1 MAERKTI
8 QDRIRE
14 SDLSAFSS
22 IGSPLPGT
30 GVRYDMD
37 NQSTLTPA
45 QTAYLASVFAPGAG
59 ITDAAG
65 NFPAF
70 PGSDVP
76 LEEAFS
82 GDPMPSMAENIQA
95 GGIDRYLYAPLQGL
109 GVLGDAA
116 YGIPLVGAGIGG
128 LLKAPGALAT
138 VALGISKAG
147 KGSKAAKKGV
157 GSLDQP
163 KDMMFVH
170 NTNENA
176 IKSFDAMGGIPSPSL
191 AVQPADVPLKG
202 FGDIQLIAKPKNF
215 DPSVDPRNAV
225 YSADAYTPRAPKKI
239 RLAKEGAAEQLQK
252 DYTSLFSNKK
262 LMKQAEEGTPPY
274 QIREDIK
281 KAADELNNLQK
292 NNINR
297 PQDRILNFDN
307 FFYTD
312 IARLKFAKE
321 TGKELDPTKVNSA
334 GTEYTRWVRKEKD
347 KYLSQDG
354 VFQYFDDFEET
365 MVTKP
370 YTLENAT
377 RNMIEETQRGGEAGL
392 MYAHGPNRLR
402 ALMTEKMT
410 DLENIKSQRSRIE
423 DNPDFPDLEG
433 DVYDALESS
442 LDGTDKY
449 FDTED
454 IMLGVGYAL
463 EDGKDIRSAVQ
474 NTITPLLDDIVPQ
487 KQKQIV
493 DNLTEV
499 FKKNAARPTEY
510 LEAKPMRAVGF
521 DEFAGAIVP
530 PKTSQEVIDILENRG
545 LKVIKNNPETDFFKT
560 KARQKFKDQ
569 MFSFAPIAGAG
580 GIAALSIDDNT
591 PDENKGVGSLN

>member
-423 DNPDFPDLEG
+423 DNPDFSDLEG

-499 FKKNAARPTEY
+499 FKKNAVRPTEY

-569 MFSFAPIAGAG
+569 MFSFAPIVGAG

>member
-1 MAERKTI
+1 METDGINALNPAPDVGGI
-8 QDRIRE
+8 LPPRI
-14 SDLSAFSS
+14 DA
-22 IGSPLPGT
+22 PG
-30 GVRYDMD
+30 
-37 NQSTLTPA
+37 P
-45 QTAYLASVFAPGAG
+45 LASYFTRPMVPSPASRRRDALKGIAQFVPFLGGA
-59 ITDAAG
+59 IAKA
-65 NFPAF
+65 
-70 PGSDVP
+70 
-76 LEEAFS
+76 E
-82 GDPMPSMAENIQA
+82 GDK
-95 GGIDRYLYAPLQGL
+95 L
-109 GVLGDAA
+109 GE
-116 YGIPLVGAGIGG
+116 
-128 LLKAPGALAT
+128 
-138 VALGISKAG
+138 ALGYLDALGPAG
-147 KGSKAAKKGV
+147 TTLKSVAVIGKQAAKKGV

-170 NTNENA
+170 NTSEDA

-191 AVQPADVPLKG
+191 AVQPVDVPLKG

-215 DPSVDPRNAV
+215 DPAVDPRNAV

-239 RLAKEGAAEQLQK
+239 PLAKEGAAEQLQK

-281 KAADELNNLQK
+281 KAADDLNNLQK
-292 NNINR
+292 NNVNR
-297 PQDRILNFDN
+297 PQDRIENFDN

-321 TGKELDPTKVNSA
+321 TGEKLGEGNL
-334 GTEYTRWVRKEKD
+334 VRDIRKFKKWIAKEKD

-377 RNMIEETQRGGEAGL
+377 RNMIEETQRGGEAASNL
-392 MYAHGPNRLR
+392 TMYGPARLR

-410 DLENIKSQRSRIE
+410 DLPGIKSQRSRIQN
-423 DNPDFPDLEG
+423 NPPPFGLGENIDEVLENAI
-433 DVYDALESS
+433 DRAPNMQEKINLE
-442 LDGTDKY
+442 
-449 FDTED
+449 E
-454 IMLGVGYAL
+454 
-463 EDGKDIRSAVQ
+463 
-474 NTITPLLDDIVPQ
+474 LLDEG
-487 KQKQIV
+487 
-493 DNLTEV
+493 DNLTNQIGIYLDEGDTIEQAVKSAINYFNVDPPAGLTNDIVNV
-499 FKKNAARPTEY
+499 FKKNAERNVEY

-545 LKVIKNNPETDFFKT
+545 LKVIKNDPETDFMKT

-591 PDENKGVGSLN
+591 PDKNKGVGSLN

>member
-423 DNPDFPDLEG
+423 DNPDFSDLEG

>member
-1 MAERKTI
+1 METDGINALNPAP
-8 QDRIRE
+8 DV
-14 SDLSAFSS
+14 
-22 IGSPLPGT
+22 GGVLPPQINAPG
-30 GVRYDMD
+30 
-37 NQSTLTPA
+37 P
-45 QTAYLASVFAPGAG
+45 LASYFTRPMVPSPASRRRDALKG
-59 ITDAAG
+59 IAQ
-65 NFPAF
+65 F
-70 PGSDVP
+70 VP
-76 LEEAFS
+76 FLGGEIAKYDDDKL
-82 GDPMPSMAENIQA
+82 GMALSSL
-95 GGIDRYLYAPLQGL
+95 D
-109 GVLGDAA
+109 
-116 YGIPLVGAGIGG
+116 
-128 LLKAPGALAT
+128 
-138 VALGISKAG
+138 ALGPAG
-147 KGSKAAKKGV
+147 TTLKSVAVIGKQAAKKGV

-170 NTNENA
+170 NTSEEA

-191 AVQPADVPLKG
+191 AVQTADVPLKG

-215 DPSVDPRNAV
+215 DPAVDPRNAV

-239 RLAKEGAAEQLQK
+239 PLAKEGAAEQLQK

-281 KAADELNNLQK
+281 KAADDLNNLQK
-292 NNINR
+292 NNLNR
-297 PQDRILNFDN
+297 PQDRIANFDN

-321 TGKELDPTKVNSA
+321 TGKKLDPTKVNSA
-334 GTEYTRWVRKEKD
+334 GTEYARWVRKEKD

-365 MVTKP
+365 TVTKP

-377 RNMIEETQRGGEAGL
+377 RNMIEETQRGGEAASNL
-392 MYAHGPNRLR
+392 TMYGPARLR

-410 DLENIKSQRSRIE
+410 DLSDIKSQRPRIQE
-423 DNPDFPDLEG
+423 KPYPSSLNDDIEELLENAVDEAPNVQDAMNLSVLRDEG
-433 DVYDALESS
+433 DNLTNQIGIY
-442 LDGTDKY
+442 LDEGDTIEEAVTSAINY
-449 FDTED
+449 FN
-454 IMLGVGYAL
+454 V
-463 EDGKDIRSAVQ
+463 
-474 NTITPLLDDIVPQ
+474 NPTPGLTDDIVN
-487 KQKQIV
+487 I
-493 DNLTEV
+493 
-499 FKKNAARPTEY
+499 FKKNAEKGVEY

-530 PKTSQEVIDILENRG
+530 PKTSKEVIDILENRG
-545 LKVIKNNPETDFFKT
+545 LKVIKNDPETDFMKT

-591 PDENKGVGSLN
+591 ADENKGVGSLN